1 MAFDR
6 TPRPNFKPKGPQHA
20 NPENEIWLYGHHA
33 VNAALR
39 NPARKILQLSCTRNG
54 WPHIEANV
62 DFAKHPEPNIIDR
75 NLLDSLLPA
84 SAVHQGVMAKA
95 EQLVWPTLENLIAT
109 HGTTGPWVM
118 LDQVTEPQN
127 VGAVLR
133 SMTAFG
139 APVLCQH
146 QFHGAAING
155 AMAKAATGGL
165 EHVPL
170 ITVRNVAESLIAL
183 KKAGFVV
190 VGLDERGSLGID
202 QAAKTHGSQ
211 PTVLV
216 FGTEGKGLRER
227 VRDACDVLVQIPT
240 SGVIQALN
248 ISNAAAVTLF
258 CWQQARGE
266 SA

>member
-6 TPRPNFKPKGPQHA
+6 KPALPKNFKPQGPKHA
-20 NPENEIWLYGHHA
+20 NPEGEIWLYGHHA
-33 VNAALR
+33 VNAALK
-39 NPARKILQLSCTRNG
+39 NPNRKILKLSCTRNG

-62 DFAKHPEPNIIDR
+62 DFSRHPEPDIIDR
-75 NLLDSLLPA
+75 NLLDALLPA

-95 EQLVWPTLENLIAT
+95 EQLLAPSLQSLIAT
-109 HGTTGPWVM
+109 HGTLGPWVM

-139 APVLCQH
+139 APILCQH

-165 EHVPL
+165 EHVP
-170 ITVRNVAESLIAL
+170 IVTVRNVADSLEEL
-183 KKAGFVV
+183 KKAGFVI
-190 VGLDERGSLGID
+190 VGLDERGDLSID
-202 QAAKTHGSQ
+202 AAAQKFAKQ

-216 FGTEGKGLRER
+216 FGAEGKGLRER
-227 VRDACDVLVQIPT
+227 VRETCDVLAQIPT
-240 SGVIQALN
+240 SGAIQALN

-258 CWQQARGE
+258 CWQQAK
-266 SA
+266 

>member
-6 TPRPNFKPKGPQHA
+6 KPPLPKNFKPQGPKHA
-20 NPENEIWLYGHHA
+20 NPEGEIWLYGHHA
-33 VNAALR
+33 VNAALK
-39 NPARKILQLSCTRNG
+39 NPKRKILKLSCTRNG

-62 DFAKHPEPNIIDR
+62 DFARHPEPDIIDR
-75 NLLDSLLPA
+75 NLLDALLPA

-95 EQLVWPTLENLIAT
+95 EQLLAPSLQSLIAT
-109 HGTTGPWVM
+109 HGTLGPWVM

-139 APVLCQH
+139 APILCQH

-155 AMAKAATGGL
+155 AMAKAAPGGL
-165 EHVPL
+165 EHVP
-170 ITVRNVAESLIAL
+170 IVTVRNVADSLEEL
-183 KKAGFVV
+183 KKAGFVI
-190 VGLDERGSLGID
+190 VGLDERGELSID
-202 QAAKTHGSQ
+202 TAAQKFGKQ

-216 FGTEGKGLRER
+216 FGAEGKGLRER
-227 VRDACDVLVQIPT
+227 VRETCDVLAQIPT
-240 SGVIQALN
+240 SGAIQALN

-258 CWQQARGE
+258 CWQQAK
-266 SA
+266 